1 MLGASTD
8 EAGPAIRLKAFW
20 LDAHLCER
28 GGERTPARGNARPD
42 RFNTGGPLETF
53 QPNLQ
58 RVSVHKNNHCSTWLR
73 IDCLRTCAKH
83 DRR

>member
-1 MLGASTD
+1 MRSFVSAVAS
-8 EAGPAIRLKAFW
+8 
-20 LDAHLCER
+20 ER
-28 GGERTPARGNARPD
+28 RPVEMHAPD
-42 RFNTGGPLETF
+42 RFNTGGRLETF

-73 IDCLRTCAKH
+73 IDCLHTRAKH

>member
-1 MLGASTD
+1 MHA
-8 EAGPAIRLKAFW
+8 
-20 LDAHLCER
+20 
-28 GGERTPARGNARPD
+28 PD
-42 RFNTGGPLETF
+42 RFNTGGLLETF

-73 IDCLRTCAKH
+73 IDCLHTRAKH